1 MAVYNVTAP
10 DGTKLRLEGPP
21 GATPEQIGAAAQAAY
36 AARSQTKGATKFEQ
50 ARESYTKY
58 GGAPAAPVG
67 VEPTLVTPRAGTPT
81 GLPAGAGEVVSE
93 TPREETTAEGVLGA
107 ISRGAAPAAAGVLGG
122 GLLGGVVGGLAA
134 GPLGIVPGAIQGA
147 ELGAGAMTLGQIPIA
162 PLVGVANRVLGTEV
176 QQPAQALEEYL
187 TSKGVAEPKTAAE
200 RILQMVV
207 GGAVGAGTAAQAS
220 GQAAKMVTSPVARN
234 VAATLAAE
242 PAMQVAAGAGSGLA
256 AQTAAE
262 LGAGQGTQLA
272 AALIG
277 GGLGMGAARAP
288 GALLRTAE
296 GAIAEAGARAGV
308 GPAAPEVTARL
319 AQPTTRAKLA
329 TAIRQGAAADE
340 LASYMGVAP
349 EEAEAFRAMVKG
361 TPAEQLEARMG
372 AGPAPKAQPVAE
384 PKAAPAP
391 AAAPAAA
398 KPTEFMEPAEL
409 GTLIRKASEGPG
421 PAREQLARI
430 AKINPEVVAAQ
441 ERLGIELPVDV
452 AADNYQVR
460 AAAGLIRSEAAGE
473 AVARWNESVRS
484 AVAKFDD
491 TMGKIGA
498 NVDQYGAVSSD
509 VGSRVKQTMKGL
521 RAELMAKAKK
531 LYIDVDKVVPM
542 DTEADLVNTRNALER
557 AMTERPT
564 TMTEWEKSLAVKIDK
579 GMTYGDL
586 KSVKTEIGNLAR
598 AAKKGN
604 VLGSPDQRVLSILED
619 ALRED
624 QLLNVERVGDANT
637 VEQLRAA
644 NLLTTQQKQLGQRMQ
659 DVFGRALTK
668 ELNGIM
674 SDATKGLEKGSTER
688 FDKLMTALNDVPEP
702 LRKEALATSIAQVTR
717 ATGGTE
723 RGAFDPLKFATWYQT
738 TRSTSPRAFS
748 EIAKTLGPEAT
759 RFMQDMYVVSKRV
772 AEAQRGVLQT
782 GKANQNAL
790 MASLKTGNAIYNIL
804 QAIAEKGLARAP
816 GGSIVKPLLAD
827 AIESAAPNKVR
838 AASEFLASPEFKDL
852 GLKMATNAEID
863 APTIRRVAASE
874 AFRKFANLAGLDRDS
889 AARERWLFNA
899 VQAPTR
905 TEQQEQPE

>member
-36 AARSQTKGATKFEQ
+36 AARAQSGAGTKFER

-58 GGAPAAPVG
+58 GAEAAPVG

-93 TPREETTAEGVLGA
+93 TPREETTAEGILGA
-107 ISRGAAPAAAGVLGG
+107 VGRGLAPVAGGALAGAALGAPLGGVGALPGAAAGAGSVLASQ
-122 GLLGGVVGGLAA
+122 LVFD
-134 GPLGIVPGAIQGA
+134 PLVS
-147 ELGAGAMTLGQIPIA
+147 AMNATLGTNVATPSQA
-162 PLVGVANRVLGTEV
+162 FEELLTKAGV
-176 QQPAQALEEYL
+176 P
-187 TSKGVAEPKTAAE
+187 EPKTAAE
-200 RILQMVV
+200 RLVRSASAGI
-207 GGAVGAGTAAQAS
+207 GGALSGVGLGQTLAGAAA
-220 GQAAKMVTSPVARN
+220 PVAR
-234 VAATLAAE
+234 AAGAMLAEA
-242 PAMQVAAGAGSGLA
+242 PAMQAAAGAGSGLA
-256 AQTAAE
+256 AQSAAE
-262 LGAGQGTQLA
+262 LGVGPGGQLVA
-272 AALIG
+272 AIIG
-277 GGLGMGAARAP
+277 GAGGMAAARAP

-296 GAIAEAGARAGV
+296 GAIAEAGARAGI
-308 GPAAPEVTARL
+308 GPAAPEVASRL
-319 AQPTTRAKLA
+319 AKPATRARLA

-340 LASYMGVAP
+340 LAAYMGVAP

-372 AGPAPKAQPVAE
+372 AGPRVKAPAAAEPAPTAPAAPPVAE
-384 PKAAPAP
+384 PGAP
-391 AAAPAAA
+391 
-398 KPTEFMEPAEL
+398 KPTEFMEPEKL
-409 GTLIRKASEGPG
+409 GALIREASAAPG
-421 PAREQLARI
+421 PAREELARI
-430 AKINPEVVAAQ
+430 AKINPEVIAAQ

-473 AVARWNESVRS
+473 AVAKWNESVRS
-484 AVAKFDD
+484 AVAKFDE

-509 VGSRVKQTMKGL
+509 VGSRVKQSMKAL
-521 RAELMAKAKK
+521 RGELMTKAGG
-531 LYIDVDKVVPM
+531 LYKQVDAVVPM
-542 DTEADLVNTRNALER
+542 AAEADLVNTRNALER

-564 TMTEWEKSLAVKIDK
+564 TMTEWEKSLAAKIDK

-604 VLGSPDQRVLSILED
+604 VLGSPDQRVLGILED

-624 QLLNVERVGDANT
+624 QLLNVERIGDANT
-637 VEQLRAA
+637 VKQLRAA
-644 NLLTTQQKQLGQRMQ
+644 NLLTAQQKQLGQRMQ
-659 DVFGRALTK
+659 DVFGRTLTK

-674 SDATKGLEKGSTER
+674 SDAAKGIEKGSTER

-702 LRKEALATSIAQVTR
+702 LRKEAVATSIAQVTR

-723 RGAFDPLKFATWYQT
+723 RGAFDPLKYATWYQA

-759 RFMQDMYVVSKRV
+759 QLMQDMYVVSKRV
-772 AEAQRGVLQT
+772 AEAQKGVLQT

-852 GLKMATNAEID
+852 GLKVATNAEID
-863 APTIRRVAASE
+863 APTLRRVAASE